1 MKNAHKEMGT
11 MAVIVADE
19 LGLDA
24 MEMFS
29 MNRKRSLVY
38 GRQIFHYMCKR
49 YLNETLEFIGKFS
62 KVMGR
67 PKEHDHATVLHG
79 YRAVKDLISV
89 DKVYLRKVEAIENRI
104 QEEVINAKEKEK
116 PARRLKHS
124 IVEEIFAEEN
134 MEFLSKL
141 KDLVSKL
148 SRNKNIDELNE
159 ILKYQEEINNGRVR
173 EASQSY
179 SSMGVVQGSEY

>member
-1 MKNAHKEMGT
+1 MNKAYKEMSA
-11 MAVIVADE
+11 MAAIVADE

-24 MEMFS
+24 VEMFS

-49 YLNETLEFIGKFS
+49 YLNETLEYIGKFS
-62 KVMGR
+62 KAMGR

-79 YRAVKDLISV
+79 FRAVKDLISV
-89 DKVYLRKVEAIENRI
+89 DRVYLRKVEAIENRI
-104 QEEVINAKEKEK
+104 QEEVIDPIKKDK
-116 PARRLKHS
+116 PTRKLKHS

-141 KDLVSKL
+141 KHLVSKL
-148 SRNKNIDELNE
+148 SKNKDLNELNE
-159 ILKYQEEINNGRVR
+159 IIKYQEEINNGRVR

-179 SSMGVVQGSEY
+179 SSVGMV

>member
-1 MKNAHKEMGT
+1 MNKAYKEMSA
-11 MAVIVADE
+11 MAAIVADE

-24 MEMFS
+24 VEMFS

-62 KVMGR
+62 KIMGR
-67 PKEHDHATVLHG
+67 PTEHDHATVLHG
-79 YRAVKDLISV
+79 FRSVKDLISV
-89 DKVYLRKVEAIENRI
+89 DKVYNRKVELIAERI
-104 QEEVINAKEKEK
+104 QREVIDVKKSSPTPRK
-116 PARRLKHS
+116 FKYS
-124 IVEEIFAEEN
+124 MVEEIFVEEN

-141 KDLVSKL
+141 KDLVYRL
-148 SRNKNIDELNE
+148 SRNKDVNEVNE

-173 EASQSY
+173 EASQGY
-179 SSMGVVQGSEY
+179 SSVGVV

>member
-1 MKNAHKEMGT
+1 MNNSYKEMSA

-19 LGLDA
+19 LGLDTVQ
-24 MEMFS
+24 MFS

-49 YLNETLEFIGKFS
+49 HLNETLEVIGKFS
-62 KVMGR
+62 KAMGR

-79 YRAVKDLISV
+79 FRAVKDLISV
-89 DKVYLRKVEAIENRI
+89 DRVYLRKVESIENRI
-104 QEEVINAKEKEK
+104 QEEVINVKQSEK

-134 MEFLSKL
+134 MEFLSRL

-148 SRNKNIDELNE
+148 SRNKDINELNE
-159 ILKYQEEINNGRVR
+159 IIKYQEEINNGRVR

-179 SSMGVVQGSEY
+179 SSVGVV